1 MAKKEKKEEEAA
13 DWMGTYGDMVT
24 LLLCFFVLLYAMS
37 TMDVE
42 KWNII
47 VRAFNSD
54 AITLEDVNVSTDSA
68 EDDPNGGDSE
78 LIPQLSQEDVEISL
92 EDLFLALSGAV
103 EASESESSITVTQGD
118 GFVFVSFNDA
128 VFFDGDSA
136 VVREDG
142 KAILDMVVGPLDT
155 AAPYIDEVRIMG
167 YTAQASATT
176 ENNATADRTLASNRS
191 ANVLVYIQQNTQALD
206 PARLVNMGF
215 GQWRPIDTNGTP
227 EGRSNNRRVEMM
239 VTGLEVDSMLGD
251 SIEQYYMAREG
262 E

>member
-1 MAKKEKKEEEAA
+1 MAKKEKQEEEAA

-68 EDDPNGGDSE
+68 EDDPNGGDSD
-78 LIPQLSQEDVEISL
+78 LIPELTMEEVEVAL
-92 EDLFLALSGAV
+92 EMLFMAMSSAA
-103 EASESESSITVTQGD
+103 EAQSESTISVTKGD

-128 VFFDGDSA
+128 VFFDGDSSVLRPDGAA
-136 VVREDG
+136 V
-142 KAILDMVVGPLDT
+142 LDQVIGPLEA

-167 YTAQASATT
+167 HTAQARADQANNVYTDRVLASTRSAT
-176 ENNATADRTLASNRS
+176 
-191 ANVLVYIQQNTQALD
+191 VLVYLQENSILD

-215 GQWRPIDTNGTP
+215 GQHRPIDSNATS
-227 EGRSNNRRVEMM
+227 ESRANNRRVEMM
-239 VTGLEVDSMLGD
+239 VTGLNLEDALGD
-251 SIEQYYMAREG
+251 SLSQYNMLRDDVA
-262 E
+262 

>member
-1 MAKKEKKEEEAA
+1 MAKKDKPEEAAA

-54 AITLEDVNVSTDSA
+54 ALTLQDVNVSTDSE
-68 EDDPNGGDSE
+68 EDDPNGGDSD
-78 LIPQLSQEDVEISL
+78 LIPQLTQEDVEISL
-92 EDLFLALSGAV
+92 EDLFAALSGAV
-103 EASESESSITVTQGD
+103 AESESESTISVTKGD

-128 VFFDGDSA
+128 IFFDGDSS
-136 VVREDG
+136 VVRDDG
-142 KAILDMVVGPLDT
+142 KAILDLITGPLDA

-167 YTAQASATT
+167 YTAQASATV
-176 ENNATADRTLASNRS
+176 ENNATADRTLASARS
-191 ANVLVYIQQNTQALD
+191 ANVLVYIQQNTSVLD

-215 GQWRPIDTNGTP
+215 GQWRPIDTNETA

-239 VTGLEVDSMLGD
+239 VTGLEVDSLLGD
-251 SIEQYYMAREG
+251 SLDQYYANREG
-262 E
+262 G